1 MSDFLKI
8 PLDKFSKICYHGFNQ
23 VQQPHLNFFMELNI
37 GDKLFGLERRLFAFE
52 DHIPYVFVVHSVSA
66 KLAHIQLFDINDDKQ
81 SSQYTV
87 YRTLVPQESRLLAN
101 WRGQPHPAF
110 RSSFNYL
117 WLWDEVSKKQYLQSV
132 LYLKIKRYINGL
144 SRQFNYLNFDSLEQN
159 LKTFEI
165 LNQLSETLDCPSLS
179 KSKDLVF
186 SETELSI
193 LHVQTFNQIL
203 EDFNV

>member
-1 MSDFLKI
+1 
-8 PLDKFSKICYHGFNQ
+8 
-23 VQQPHLNFFMELNI
+23 MELNI
-37 GDKLFGLERRLFAFE
+37 GDKLFGVENRLYSV
-52 DHIPYVFVVHSVSA
+52 DTRIPYVFVVNSVTP
-66 KLAHIQLFDINDDKQ
+66 KLAHIQPFSMNDDKQ
-81 SSQYTV
+81 SSKYTV
-87 YRTLVPQESRLLAN
+87 YRTLVPQESRFLAN

-144 SRQFNYLNFDSLEQN
+144 SSQFNYLNFDSLEQD